1 MAEDLLQHLGRIAR
15 LDHQRRG
22 SVPQVMDPK
31 PVAETEAAAGR
42 DEGRASPVRQPHHAA
57 ARHGEHEL
65 IGVLARDRSRDL
77 GGQEPGQRDGAG
89 LVGFRS
95 AQDDPAADVGK
106 GAADL
111 RRLPDLPEQADTLS
125 FPIPVPR
132 VIPPRSSLVAR
143 QIIEAEAGEQP
154 DRG

>member
-22 SVPQVMDPK
+22 SVPQIMNPE
-31 PVAETEAAAGR
+31 PVAETGTTAGR

-89 LVGFRS
+89 LVRFRA
-95 AQDDPAADVGK
+95 AQDDTAADIGK
-106 GAADL
+106 GAADIDSAAIEVDVADAQGG
-111 RRLPDLPEQADTLS
+111 RLAPAQPGVSQKQSKQTPA
-125 FPIPVPR
+125 PR
-132 VIPPRSSLVAR
+132 VL
-143 QIIEAEAGEQP
+143 AGLEP
-154 DRG
+154 IS